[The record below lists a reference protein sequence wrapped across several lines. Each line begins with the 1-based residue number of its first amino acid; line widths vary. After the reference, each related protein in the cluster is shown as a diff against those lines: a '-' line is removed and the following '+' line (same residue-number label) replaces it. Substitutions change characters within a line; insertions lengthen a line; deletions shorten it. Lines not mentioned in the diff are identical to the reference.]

1 MVVDGF
7 CRHVIGRGDGC
18 MTSEIVRRGLEGRSN
33 IPEVSGDRCRSVGR
47 ARRGS
52 TESEA
57 ALLGR
62 ALHAG
67 CNY

>member
-1 MVVDGF
+1 
-7 CRHVIGRGDGC
+7 